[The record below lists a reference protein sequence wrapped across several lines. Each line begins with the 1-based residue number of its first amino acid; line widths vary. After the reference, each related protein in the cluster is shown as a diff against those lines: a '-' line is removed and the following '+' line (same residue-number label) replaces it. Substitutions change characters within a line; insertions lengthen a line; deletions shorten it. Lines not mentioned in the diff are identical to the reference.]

1 MNMGSDNMSN
11 FSYSRLSTYNSCPR
25 KHSYMYEE
33 KLYTDGNEFLILG
46 DLFHQCID
54 KATKG
59 EDFSSVINDYEAKV
73 KVGVLTTE
81 SGLLE
86 DVVNRYFAHYDI
98 TSEETIGS
106 ELTLEEDWEDGDK
119 FKGIIDRV
127 IEKDGMI
134 IIRDTKTTLKP
145 LKYTTN
151 QVKFNSQLLTYC
163 SLVQDHLNLIVDA
176 YEIDEVRLARIQPV
190 PINQNG
196 KPSADKNRLSLVLYE
211 DYYNKLCEMGLE
223 EAPEYQNVLEYLEKR
238 GHPLFKRTQ
247 CQLLD
252 QNLLASNIQ
261 DLYQSYKSIKTGNKQ
276 RVRGPL
282 CDYCAYQEL
291 CNLDFYMPDPESR
304 QILINKITKNN

>member
-1 MNMGSDNMSN
+1 MGN
-11 FSYSRLSTYNSCPR
+11 FSFSRLNTYNSCPR

-33 KLYTDGNEFLILG
+33 KIYTDGNEFLILG

-59 EDFSSVINDYEAKV
+59 EDFSTVINDYEAKV
-73 KVGVLTTE
+73 KVNTLSTE

-86 DVVNRYFAHYDI
+86 DVINKYLAHYDM
-98 TSEETIGS
+98 SEEEVIGS
-106 ELTLEEDWEDGDK
+106 EMVLEEDWEDGDT
-119 FKGIIDRV
+119 FKSIVDRLV
-127 IEKDGMI
+127 QRDGMI
-134 IIRDTKTTLKP
+134 ILRDTKTTLSP

-163 SLVQDHLNLIVDA
+163 SMVQDHLNIIIDA
-176 YEIDEVRLARIQPV
+176 YEIDEVRLAKLQPV
-190 PINQNG
+190 PINMNG
-196 KPSADKNRLSLVLYE
+196 KPSADKNKLGLVLYE

-223 EAPEYQNVLEYLEKR
+223 NAPEYQGVLEYLEKR

-252 QNLLASNIQ
+252 QNILSANIQ
-261 DLYQSYKSIKTGNKQ
+261 DLYQTYKSIKTGNKQ

-282 CDYCAYQEL
+282 CEYCAYSDL
-291 CNLDFYMPDPESR
+291 CNLDFYLPDPDSR
-304 QILINKITKNN
+304 QIIINKIKKSS

>member
-86 DVVNRYFAHYDI
+86 DVVNRYLAHYDI

>member
-1 MNMGSDNMSN
+1 MGN
-11 FSYSRLSTYNSCPR
+11 FSFSRLNTYNSCPR

-33 KLYTDGNEFLILG
+33 KIYTDGNEFLILG

-59 EDFSSVINDYEAKV
+59 EDFSTVINDYEAKV
-73 KVGVLTTE
+73 KVNTLSTE

-86 DVVNRYFAHYDI
+86 DVVNKYLAHYDM
-98 TSEETIGS
+98 SEEEVIGS
-106 ELTLEEDWEDGDK
+106 EMVLEEDWEDGDT
-119 FKGIIDRV
+119 FKSIVDRLV
-127 IEKDGMI
+127 QRDGMI
-134 IIRDTKTTLKP
+134 ILRDTKTTLSP

-163 SLVQDHLNLIVDA
+163 SMVQDHLNIIIDA
-176 YEIDEVRLARIQPV
+176 YEIDEVRLAKLQPV
-190 PINQNG
+190 PINMNG
-196 KPSADKNRLSLVLYE
+196 KPSADKNKLGLVLYE

-223 EAPEYQNVLEYLEKR
+223 NAPEYQGVLEYLEKR

-252 QNLLASNIQ
+252 QNILSANIQ
-261 DLYQSYKSIKTGNKQ
+261 DLYQTYKSIKTGNKQ

-282 CDYCAYQEL
+282 CEYCAYSDL
-291 CNLDFYMPDPESR
+291 CNLDFYLPDPDSR
-304 QILINKITKNN
+304 QIIINKIKKSS

>member
-86 DVVNRYFAHYDI
+86 DVVNRYLAHYDI
-98 TSEETIGS
+98 TNEETIGS

-151 QVKFNSQLLTYC
+151 QVKYNSQLLTYC

-223 EAPEYQNVLEYLEKR
+223 TAPEYQNVLEYLEKR